1 MNNAD
6 IAALLAFLFTG
17 LSWAGSI
24 FMKYRLQ
31 VSDPPVYVAKMR
43 GEAKAA
49 LSMFA
54 WIIYFLLF
62 SYLLS

>member
-1 MNNAD
+1 
-6 IAALLAFLFTG
+6 
-17 LSWAGSI
+17 
-24 FMKYRLQ
+24 MKYRLQ